1 MAIGIQKIEQAL
13 DDRGIRYHRED
24 DTTILTG
31 VKGEHAKIG
40 LVLRL
45 LEAGEYLDVRT
56 LNFATVESDH
66 PRFDDAIELLSEW
79 NSDRKILKI
88 GWDPDDGE
96 VVCLLSIPLED
107 NEDLPVIQFHTGL
120 FALIATC
127 DELYAEL
134 EPIISDTKG
143 PRKKKPPR
151 RHKDDDA
158 ASPGES
164 GGAETKK
171 GDGPMQSSLQ
181 LIGCGVVLLGLA
193 ALLGVIYLF
202 VR

>member
-88 GWDPDDGE
+88 GWDPDDG
-96 VVCLLSIPLED
+96 
-107 NEDLPVIQFHTGL
+107 EDLPVIQFHTGL